1 MGSEEDRLT
10 QIYRLY
16 GSVIYARCRKLLN
29 NDASAEDAAQETF
42 VRVYRHLAKAP
53 DPQEALAWIYRIA
66 TNYCLNELRHLR
78 IASTVEIDDEPGRPS
93 ACSPEDQIADRQ
105 MVRKVF
111 APLPGKLRHV
121 AVLRHVDGL
130 LDAEIAATLGVSR
143 RTVVSRLLAF
153 RQRAAAGALRVA
165 APPA

>member
-66 TNYCLNELRHLR
+66 TNYCLNEIRNR
-78 IASTVEIDDEPGRPS
+78 RTRPEPVEVL
-93 ACSPEDQIADRQ
+93 PEVPA
-105 MVRKVF
+105 
-111 APLPGKLRHV
+111 
-121 AVLRHVDGL
+121 DGL
-130 LDAEIAATLGVSR
+130 DEERMGDRDLARRLIA
-143 RTVVSRLLAF
+143 
-153 RQRAAAGALRVA
+153 RA
-165 APPA
+165 PE